1 MAPRRED
8 DRDERDAISEVEKAI
23 VEIRTEIRWHKWL
36 LFGLLAATA
45 SPKLGGPQAAQVVAS
60 LLEGVAQAAG

>member
-1 MAPRRED
+1 MSSDLTED
-8 DRDERDAISEVEKAI
+8 VVELKVAIAEVRGE
-23 VEIRTEIRWHKWL
+23 VRWHKWL